1 MDDLLMKDMAKSFRV
16 LSREFAA
23 LAQLI
28 DPTGQAAEDESHIIE
43 PTYENARAI
52 LAQKADAGYRN
63 QVIALLHSLGLSHL
77 SQAKDP
83 EIFAKII
90 EEGSKIGEQ

>member
-28 DPTGQAAEDESHIIE
+28 DPTGQAAEDESHRIE

-63 QVIALLHSLGLSHL
+63 QVIALLSHYGFSHL
-77 SQAKDP
+77 SQVSTP
-83 EIFAKII
+83 EIFAKLI